1 MSQQSR
7 RNAVAALAE
16 MGQRHS
22 QPANRKTAPV
32 FVLGC
37 PRSGTTLLY
46 HMLLS
51 AGSFATY
58 RSESNV
64 FNLLVPRFGGMR
76 SSRDREDLMRYW
88 LRSKLFRVSGLDA
101 LAIQAKIIADCRT
114 GGDFLRMTMEAVA
127 RSQGV
132 ERWADCTP
140 EHLLY
145 IPEIKREI
153 PNALVIHIIRDGR
166 DVALSYVRQGWAYPL
181 PWDRGEELSVAGL
194 YWEWIVSRGRKT
206 GRALGSDYCEVHYED
221 LVEKP
226 DETLAGLSEFVGQE
240 LDYGRIQQVGIG
252 SVSAPNSSFASGTT
266 GGFHPVGRWVEKMSS
281 AQLANFESLTGTFL
295 RELGYGLRTH
305 PQPGFRSRRL
315 RSTYFAWFAA
325 RHWLKN
331 RTPLGR
337 FAKIGRMG
345 IGDAPHRT
353 GR

>member
-1 MSQQSR
+1 
-7 RNAVAALAE
+7 VAALAE

-153 PNALVIHIIRDGR
+153 PNALIVHIIRDGR
-166 DVALSYVRQGWAYPL
+166 DVALSYVKQGWAYPL
-181 PWDRGEELSVAGL
+181 PWDRCEHLSVAGL
-194 YWEWIVSRGRKT
+194 YWEWIVSRGREY
-206 GRALGSDYCEVHYED
+206 GRRLGGDYQEVHFEA
-221 LVEKP
+221 LVTQP
-226 DETLAGLSEFVGQE
+226 RETLARLSQFVGQD
-240 LDYGRIQQVGIG
+240 LDYQRIQQVGIG
-252 SVSAPNSSFASGTT
+252 SVSEPNSSFSEESREEFNPTE
-266 GGFHPVGRWVEKMSS
+266 RWKTRMSTEDMD
-281 AQLANFESLTGTFL
+281 AFESLCGEFL
-295 RELGYGLRTH
+295 QQLGYPLASGKA
-305 PQPGFRSRRL
+305 RRRNL
-315 RSTYFAWFAA
+315 HAWRMRATYLPMFTAK
-325 RHWLKN
+325 HWCKT
-331 RTPLGR
+331 RTPMGR
-337 FAKIGRMG
+337 LVQIGRLQIEG
-345 IGDAPHRT
+345 
-353 GR
+353 

>member
-1 MSQQSR
+1 MSLTVNNSLP
-7 RNAVAALAE
+7 APVASSK
-16 MGQRHS
+16 RS
-22 QPANRKTAPV
+22 KAPV

-51 AGSFATY
+51 AGNFAVY

-64 FNLLVPRFGGMR
+64 FSILEPRFGNLR
-76 SSRDREDLMRYW
+76 WERNRRELLRYW
-88 LRSKLFRVSGLDA
+88 LKSKLFQVTGLDENDIRNKI
-101 LAIQAKIIADCRT
+101 LAEGRSA
-114 GGDFLRMTMEAVA
+114 GDFLRIVMEETA
-127 RSQGV
+127 RLQGAT
-132 ERWADCTP
+132 RWADCTP
-140 EHLLY
+140 DHLLY
-145 IPEIKREI
+145 IREIKREI
-153 PNALVIHIIRDGR
+153 PNALIIHIIRDGR
-166 DVALSYVRQGWAYPL
+166 DVALSYVQQGWAYPL

-252 SVSAPNSSFASGTT
+252 SVSAPNSSFASGAT

-295 RELGYGLRTH
+295 REVGYGLRTH